1 MKDKPK
7 IVYKVVRDEF
17 GRLCGESPAYSSCVV
32 GGFYSLLYVIGE
44 RTIAPNKHWIYAF
57 KTLKDARD
65 FTKMSSLVKVIKCEA
80 RVVDDEP
87 MRCIVLESV
96 YEPYEEFWKQVHS
109 PDMHSSF
116 LKFVS
121 GEVPEGTVWCEWVKP
136 IKEVA

>member
-1 MKDKPK
+1 MKDKPQV
-7 IVYKVVRDEF
+7 VYKVVRDEF

-32 GGFYSLLYVIGE
+32 GGFYSLLYVIGK

-80 RVVDDEP
+80 SVVDDEP
-87 MRCIVLESV
+87 IRCTAYES
-96 YEPYEEFWKQVHS
+96 YEEFWKQVHS
-109 PDMHSSF
+109 SDMQ
-116 LKFVS
+116 KIAP
-121 GEVPEGTVWCEWVKP
+121 GDVPKGAVWCEWVKP